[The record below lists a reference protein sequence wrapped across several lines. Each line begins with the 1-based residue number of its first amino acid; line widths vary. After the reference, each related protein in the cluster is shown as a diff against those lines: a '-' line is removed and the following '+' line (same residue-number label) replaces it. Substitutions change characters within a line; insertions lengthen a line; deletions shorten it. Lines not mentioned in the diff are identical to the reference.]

1 MDTTARMAK
10 EATAITFPFD
20 ATTVSVLVTLVCEAV
35 ELDDDDEMAE
45 LLELVAELV
54 DEVVDEVV
62 VFPVVLEVLDETTG
76 LVEDVVVFWKV
87 QPPPV
92 MYEVPLMGMD
102 QLT

>member
-35 ELDDDDEMAE
+35 ELDDDEMAE
-45 LLELVAELV
+45 VLELAELV
-54 DEVVDEVV
+54 DEEVVDEVV
-62 VFPVVLEVLDETTG
+62 VFPVVLEVVVETTG

>member
-45 LLELVAELV
+45 VLELAELV
-54 DEVVDEVV
+54 DEEVVDEVV
-62 VFPVVLEVLDETTG
+62 VFPVVLEVVDETTG